1 MYLLVHPYVPT
12 YLLCLGIKVAIV
24 LSMKENYIIMIYFAR
39 SMFVWFLLIT
49 LLYYTL
55 RGYVNPI
62 NNKSKKN
69 LIKVTQESIVILV

>member
-1 MYLLVHPYVPT
+1 
-12 YLLCLGIKVAIV
+12 
-24 LSMKENYIIMIYFAR
+24 MIYFAR

-69 LIKVTQESIVILV
+69 LVKVTQESIVILV